1 MSRNVKNALVR
12 LLKLA
17 VWLAVFCLAAV
28 AAVMVLAPLQ
38 GWAWGARARMVA
50 AVYRPV
56 KFPGFARARDRRC
69 TLADAWREA
78 VPDRALAAR
87 KIERAMRRVHVDG
100 NLELVETA
108 AGRMWIP
115 ASDRMAYAEE
125 LAEQGEE
132 EYGTDNKGARPGDTV
147 LDCGANV
154 GAYTHQA
161 LRHGASLVV
170 AIEPA
175 PWALECLR
183 RNFPEEIRAGRV
195 IVFPKGVWDHDDT
208 LVLNVPPGMAST
220 AATVALQRAA
230 GVEVAVPL
238 TTIDR
243 MVTELHLQRVDFI
256 KMDIE
261 GAEPN
266 ALRGAVHT
274 IERFHPRMAISLEHR
289 PTDPDTISTLTR
301 QLWPDY
307 SVECGA
313 CTNMNGHLQPVVMF
327 AQLVTGSGS
336 R

>member
-1 MSRNVKNALVR
+1 
-12 LLKLA
+12 
-17 VWLAVFCLAAV
+17 
-28 AAVMVLAPLQ
+28 
-38 GWAWGARARMVA
+38 
-50 AVYRPV
+50 
-56 KFPGFARARDRRC
+56 
-69 TLADAWREA
+69 
-78 VPDRALAAR
+78 
-87 KIERAMRRVHVDG
+87 MRRVRVDG
-100 NLELVETA
+100 NLELVETAA

-125 LAEQGEE
+125 LAEQGEQ

-154 GAYTHQA
+154 GAYTHEA
-161 LRHGASLVV
+161 LRLGASRVV

-208 LVLNVPPGMAST
+208 LLLNVPPGMAST
-220 AATVALQRAA
+220 AATVALPGAA
-230 GVEVAVPL
+230 GVQAAVPL

-243 MVTELHLQRVDFI
+243 MVTELRLQRVDFI

-274 IERFHPRMAISLEHR
+274 VERFHPRMVISLEHR
-289 PTDPDTISTLTR
+289 RTDPDTIPTLTR

-313 CTNMNGHLQPVVMF
+313 CTNMNQHLQPVVMF
-327 AQLVTGSGS
+327 AQFVAAPDRAG

>member
-132 EYGTDNKGARPGDTV
+132 EYGTDNKG
-147 LDCGANV
+147 
-154 GAYTHQA
+154 
-161 LRHGASLVV
+161 
-170 AIEPA
+170 
-175 PWALECLR
+175 
-183 RNFPEEIRAGRV
+183 
-195 IVFPKGVWDHDDT
+195 
-208 LVLNVPPGMAST
+208 
-220 AATVALQRAA
+220 
-230 GVEVAVPL
+230 
-238 TTIDR
+238 
-243 MVTELHLQRVDFI
+243 
-256 KMDIE
+256 E
-261 GAEPN
+261 GK
-266 ALRGAVHT
+266 
-274 IERFHPRMAISLEHR
+274 
-289 PTDPDTISTLTR
+289 
-301 QLWPDY
+301 
-307 SVECGA
+307 
-313 CTNMNGHLQPVVMF
+313 
-327 AQLVTGSGS
+327 
-336 R
+336 

>member
-1 MSRNVKNALVR
+1 
-12 LLKLA
+12 
-17 VWLAVFCLAAV
+17 
-28 AAVMVLAPLQ
+28 
-38 GWAWGARARMVA
+38 
-50 AVYRPV
+50 
-56 KFPGFARARDRRC
+56 
-69 TLADAWREA
+69 
-78 VPDRALAAR
+78 
-87 KIERAMRRVHVDG
+87 MRRVRVDG
-100 NLELVETA
+100 NLELVETT

-266 ALRGAVHT
+266 ALRGAVRT

-327 AQLVTGSGS
+327 AKLVTGSGS